1 MSYLERMQRAIRA
14 YEVEARRAANDIAMI
29 NKNYK
34 PEAAKKVA
42 DEVKD
47 RLRDHYDK
55 AVREIRQAQAEGERE
70 AEAWGRMDGAQI
82 TKDAELLK
90 YDIAPD
96 DFENLVERYRN
107 NATMSKILYQYGE
120 KRNKE
125 MQEKKGPLAP
135 GGYNLANIETPQA
148 HIHRV
153 TATGNTAVDV
163 LDRLTIEPGYMHG
176 LDSPMARAG
185 YDSFMALEN

>member
-1 MSYLERMQRAIRA
+1 MSYLEKMQRAIRA
-14 YEVEARRAANDIAMI
+14 YEVEARKAANDIAMI
-29 NKNYK
+29 NQNYK
-34 PEAAKKVA
+34 PEAAKKVT

-47 RLRDHYDK
+47 RLRGHYDR
-55 AVREIRQAQAEGERE
+55 AVKEIRQAQADGERE

-107 NATMSKILYQYGE
+107 NATMSKILYQYGD

-125 MQEKKGPLAP
+125 VQAKQGPLAA

-163 LDRLTIEPGYMHG
+163 LDRLTIEPGYMRG
-176 LDSPMARAG
+176 LDSPMVRAG
-185 YDSFMALEN
+185 YDSFMALED